1 MDFSQPNTHL
11 HPAEIGA
18 SPMVSLPVSVFGG
31 MQVSASDRLT
41 VSLSR
46 CLNVSMS
53 PQVSSLGS
61 QVPPPSRT
69 ARWHAAGG
77 MGTGARP

>member
-41 VSLSR
+41 VSLSQ
-46 CLNVSMS
+46 CLRKSRVSG
-53 PQVSSLGS
+53 L
-61 QVPPPSRT
+61 PPSRT

-77 MGTGARP
+77 MGTGART

>member
-41 VSLSR
+41 VSLSQ
-46 CLNVSMS
+46 CLRKSRASGLRS
-53 PQVSSLGS
+53 PPFTHRAL
-61 QVPPPSRT
+61 
-69 ARWHAAGG
+69 ARRWRDGHRRADL
-77 MGTGARP
+77 RPET